1 MRRAWGV
8 FFVGLAVTVA
18 ACSGAATPTPPPAP
32 TVTVA
37 VPTREP
43 PTSGPP
49 TATVTVQ
56 PATSTPAA
64 SPTVAATATAPAAT
78 QGEPTDLPLTATPMP
93 NPAVEIIHRYLEA
106 RAAADVELTTELSC
120 PAWKS
125 QAVTEAISFR
135 SMNAE
140 LQDVSCEATGTADGF
155 SLVACQ
161 GTMLTTYGPD
171 TREWDLSNQIYRSA
185 PEAGEWKMCGYQ

>member
-1 MRRAWGV
+1 M
-8 FFVGLAVTVA
+8 LT

-32 TVTVA
+32 TLTVA

-43 PTSGPP
+43 PT
-49 TATVTVQ
+49 ATVTAI
-56 PATSTPAA
+56 PATSTPA
-64 SPTVAATATAPAAT
+64 PTAAVAATATAPSAT
-78 QGEPTDLPLTATPMP
+78 QGQPTDIPPAATPTP
-93 NPAVEIIHRYLEA
+93 DPAVEIIYRYLEA

-140 LQDVSCEATGTADGF
+140 LQDVSCEATGASDGF

-171 TREWDLSNQIYRSA
+171 TREWDLSNQIYRAA
-185 PEAGEWKMCGYQ
+185 PEAGAWKMCGYQ